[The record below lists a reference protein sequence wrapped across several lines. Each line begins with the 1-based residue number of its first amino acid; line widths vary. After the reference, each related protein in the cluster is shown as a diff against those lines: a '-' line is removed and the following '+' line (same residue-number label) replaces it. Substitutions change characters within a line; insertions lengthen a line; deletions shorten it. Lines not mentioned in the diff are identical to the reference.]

1 MTEALDR
8 RGLAF
13 GISAYV
19 IWGFFPIFMHWLE
32 PAGALEIVAWRS
44 ISSLLVCLVI
54 AAFVR
59 AWARLAAVARDRRV
73 VWRLAAASALIAVN
87 WGTMVY
93 AVLIGQVASTS
104 LGYYINPLL
113 TVALSVVILKER
125 LRPLQWV
132 AIGIAT
138 VAVIGIA
145 LDMGALPWI
154 SLTLATSFGLYSF
167 IKKDVGHKVDALT
180 GLTAETAFQLPV
192 AIGVLAWVYA
202 AGERTL
208 LNHSGEGLGPLHDA
222 LLLTTGTWTA
232 GALLLFAAGARRLPL
247 NITGL
252 LQYIAPTLSFILA
265 VTYFGE
271 EMPAARWVGFGLVWV
286 ALVLITVDSWRAR
299 ARVSDAQAAESG
311 EVTEPV

>member
-1 MTEALDR
+1 MSETLDR

-13 GISAYV
+13 GVSAYV

-44 ISSLLVCLVI
+44 ISSLVVCI
-54 AAFVR
+54 AIVAIIR
-59 AWARLAAVARDRRV
+59 AWPRIKAVLGHRRL
-73 VWRLAAASALIAVN
+73 VWRLAVASGLIAVN
-87 WGTMVY
+87 WGVMVY

-113 TVALSVVILKER
+113 TVALGVLLLKER
-125 LRPLQWV
+125 LRALQWT

-138 VAVIGIA
+138 VAVIAIA
-145 LDMGALPWI
+145 VDMGTVPWI

-167 IKKDVGHKVDALT
+167 IKKDVGHSVDALT
-180 GLTAETAFQLPV
+180 GLTLETAFQFPV
-192 AIGVLAWVYA
+192 ALGLLAWIYA

-208 LNHSGEGLGPLHDA
+208 FNHSGEGLGTLHDA

-252 LQYIAPTLSFILA
+252 LQYIAPTLSFVLA

-271 EMPAARWVGFGLVWV
+271 EMPAARWAGFALVWV
-286 ALVLITVDSWRAR
+286 ALVLITVDSWRSR
-299 ARVSDAQAAESG
+299 ARVTDALAAESG